1 MKLTNTNTGYSGTP
15 LINKLGIKEGT
26 DVLFLN
32 SPDGYKNILGE
43 LHDSVTVKRKLIP
56 GLDFIQL
63 FIKNQKE
70 LKDKFPSLKKSLNP
84 NGQIWI
90 SWPKKS
96 SKITTDVTENTIR
109 DFILQNGMVDVK
121 VCAIDETWSGLKLV
135 FRLKDRKH

>member
-1 MKLTNTNTGYSGTP
+1 MKLTNTNSGYSGTP
-15 LINKLGIKEGT
+15 LIKKLGIREGT
-26 DVLFLN
+26 DILFLN
-32 SPDGYKNILGE
+32 KPDGYQDILGK
-43 LHDSVTVKRKLIP
+43 LPDSVSVKSKLSKS
-56 GLDFIQL
+56 LDFIQL

-84 NGQIWI
+84 DGQLWI

-96 SKITTDVTENTIR
+96 SKIQTDVTENTIR

-135 FRLKDRKH
+135 FRLKDCKH

>member
-26 DVLFLN
+26 DVLFIN
-32 SPDGYKNILGE
+32 SPAGYKKILGE
-43 LHDSVTVKRKLIP
+43 LHDSVTVKRKLNP

-70 LKDKFPSLKKSLNP
+70 LKDKFHSLKKSLNP